1 MMSFLA
7 PLFLVGLTAL
17 AIPVLIH
24 LIQRERKTIVAFP
37 SLMFL
42 RRIPYQSVR
51 RRKVRHWLLLAMR
64 AAAVMLIV
72 AAFARPFLRQGAM
85 ASAVAGGAREVVILL
100 DQSASMGYGD
110 HWQRA
115 REAARQAIDR
125 LGPDDRA
132 TLVLFASNA
141 EENVRASADRVRLKA
156 AVDAA
161 RVTSGATRYGPA
173 LKLAQSILIRSPLKR
188 REAILVS
195 DFQKTGWAGQGGVAD
210 VHFPEGTV
218 LTPASVASPD
228 ASNIAVPSVTF
239 ARASFSGQERLT
251 ITAGV
256 TNRSAAAIANLP
268 VTLDIDGRTI
278 ESRPVSVAPHASASV
293 TFTQFTLADPNV
305 KGIVRAGTDLL
316 PQDNVFR
323 FVLTPGRP
331 IAVLVIDQRSDRSEP
346 SLYLS
351 KALGVGTAPAFKAD
365 LAPAS
370 HATAAE
376 LDTHAV
382 VVLNDVPF
390 PQALANGAL
399 ARFLERGGGLLVVLG
414 EHSTWPASEA
424 ALLPGALG
432 ALVDPPGGRSGSL
445 GFLDY
450 SHPIFEVFKAPRSGD
465 FSGAHIFRYR
475 ALDAS
480 APGTNARVLARFDDG
495 GVAAAERRI
504 GAGRA
509 IVWTSTL
516 DDSWNDLALK
526 PVFLPLMHQIVGYLA
541 RYEEP
546 AAWRT
551 VGQALDVSGRAAG
564 RGGPIVLTPSGQRIA
579 LGGSLAPRFV
589 ELGEQGFYEIR
600 ATPARA
606 DAQQKQRP
614 EVIVAV
620 NLDPAESD
628 LTSMDPRE
636 LVAAAIGHAAPDAG
650 QRAAPLV
657 APEDAERRQAIWW
670 YLLLAGGLLLAAETI
685 LSNRLSRTTTTV

>member
-1 MMSFLA
+1 MTFLA
-7 PLFLVGLTAL
+7 PLFFVGLAAL

-51 RRKVRHWLLLAMR
+51 RRKVRNWLLLAMR
-64 AAAVMLIV
+64 AAAVLMIV
-72 AAFARPFLRQGAM
+72 AAFARPFLRQGAL
-85 ASAVAGGAREVVILL
+85 ASAAAGGAREVVILL

-115 REAARQAIDR
+115 RDAARQAIDT
-125 LGPDDRA
+125 LGADDRG

-141 EENVRASADRVRLKA
+141 EENVRATPDRMRLKA
-156 AVDAA
+156 AVDAS
-161 RVTSGATRYGPA
+161 RVSSGATRYGPA

-188 REAILVS
+188 REAILIS
-195 DFQKTGWAGQGGVAD
+195 DFQKTGWSGAAGGD
-210 VHFPEGTV
+210 EMHFPPGTV
-218 LTPASVASPD
+218 LTPKSVASAD
-228 ASNIAVPSVTF
+228 FSNVAVPSVTF

-256 TNRSAAAIANLP
+256 TNRGAAAISSLP
-268 VTLDIDGRTI
+268 VTLELDGHTI
-278 ESRPVSVAPHASASV
+278 ESRPVSVAPNASASL

-305 KGIVRAGTDLL
+305 KGTVRAGSDPL
-316 PQDNVFR
+316 PQDNAFR
-323 FVLTPGRP
+323 FVLTPGRSVP
-331 IAVLVIDQRSDRSEP
+331 VLVIDQRGDRSDP

-351 KALGVGTAPAFKAD
+351 RALGIGTAPAFRAD
-365 LAPAS
+365 LIPA
-370 HATAAE
+370 AQTTVAQ
-376 LDTHAV
+376 LDTHSV
-382 VVLNDVPF
+382 VVLNDVAF
-390 PQALANGAL
+390 PPALSNGAL
-399 ARFLERGGGLLVVLG
+399 RRFLERGGGLLVVLG

-432 ALVDPPGGRSGSL
+432 AMVDPPGGRSGSL

-480 APGTNARVLARFDDG
+480 VPGADARVLARFDDG
-495 GVAAAERRI
+495 GVAAAEKRI
-504 GAGRA
+504 GTGRVIA
-509 IVWTSTL
+509 WTSTL
-516 DDSWNDLALK
+516 DDSWTDLPLK
-526 PVFLPLMHQIVGYLA
+526 PVFLPLTHQIVRYLA

-546 AAWRT
+546 AAWYT
-551 VGQALDVSGRAAG
+551 VGQALDVSERAAG
-564 RGGPIVLTPSGQRIA
+564 QGDRVALTPSGQRIA
-579 LGGSLAPRFV
+579 LGGPGAPRFV

-600 ATPARA
+600 AIGGRAEKPAYA
-606 DAQQKQRP
+606 
-614 EVIVAV
+614 VAV

-628 LTSMDPRE
+628 LTPMDPRE

-650 QRAAPLV
+650 QPAASTV
-657 APEDAERRQAIWW
+657 TPEDAERRQGIWW

-685 LSNRLSRTTTTV
+685 LSNRLSRTTAQV